1 MKFYEILTH
10 FPKLTES
17 SQSGRPIRSLH
28 LCEAPG
34 AFISAL
40 VHYCSGKDPK
50 AKTVRLGPS
59 ERVLINL
66 YLAKN
71 HLSPDWYATSLNPW
85 HEEAQPGTVINIDSL
100 ILQFPGPSYDY
111 HTHVSGIHEPFP
123 VDPTDRRIPGP
134 SYACIPA
141 FSLLVALDSQIVNSH
156 CRKITTRY
164 N

>member
-1 MKFYEILTH
+1 MKFYGILTH

-40 VHYCSGKDPK
+40 VHYCSGKPP
-50 AKTVRLGPS
+50 TPNMVQLGPLRLTLIDKLWKTHPVIFQKFPRKLPI
-59 ERVLINL
+59 RVNL
-66 YLAKN
+66 FSAKN

-100 ILQFPGPSYDY
+100 ILQFPGPSYKY
-111 HTHVSGIHEPFP
+111 I
-123 VDPTDRRIPGP
+123 I
-134 SYACIPA
+134 
-141 FSLLVALDSQIVNSH
+141 
-156 CRKITTRY
+156 
-164 N
+164 